1 MLTIYTLEGLKIQT
15 DWLFSAKDEKKE
27 IKNVKILELRNKE
40 INEVFRIRNIY
51 KLLIKKFEFYDYD
64 YFQSELRANFNMR
77 LYVFLI

>member
-40 INEVFRIRNIY
+40 INEVFRIRNTY
-51 KLLIKKFEFYDYD
+51 KPLIIFC
-64 YFQSELRANFNMR
+64 LN
-77 LYVFLI
+77 

>member
-51 KLLIKKFEFYDYD
+51 KLL
-64 YFQSELRANFNMR
+64 MR

>member
-40 INEVFRIRNIY
+40 INQVFRIRNTY
-51 KLLIKKFEFYDYD
+51 KLLIIF
-64 YFQSELRANFNMR
+64 SLN
-77 LYVFLI
+77 

>member
-40 INEVFRIRNIY
+40 KNEVFRIRNKC
-51 KLLIKKFEFYDYD
+51 KLL
-64 YFQSELRANFNMR
+64 MR
-77 LYVFLI
+77 LCVFLI